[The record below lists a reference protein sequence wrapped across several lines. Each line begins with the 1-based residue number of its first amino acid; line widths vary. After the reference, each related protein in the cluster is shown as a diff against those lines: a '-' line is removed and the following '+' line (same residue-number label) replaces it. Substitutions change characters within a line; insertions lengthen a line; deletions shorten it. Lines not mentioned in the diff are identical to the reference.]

1 MLSTCTSKFQHVLLI
16 CHRCK
21 VSVARLFHEKPVPSQ
36 WHRVGTGDAKKNNK
50 QEEWGSGKHSASQH
64 TVKPDRRANDTIA
77 FFAVQTPI
85 TCEVIERLMR
95 TL

>member
-1 MLSTCTSKFQHVLLI
+1 MAEQGWNGGCQKTTN
-16 CHRCK
+16 
-21 VSVARLFHEKPVPSQ
+21 
-36 WHRVGTGDAKKNNK
+36 KN
-50 QEEWGSGKHSASQH
+50 GGRGKHSASQH

-77 FFAVQTPI
+77 FVAVQTPI